1 MIFSFANSG
10 IFPPAMASC
19 IHPSAAANDN
29 SEVSCDEMKVFSL
42 DNPPIF
48 ATFLSGMTDP

>member
-1 MIFSFANSG
+1 MIFFAHSS

-19 IHPSAAANDN
+19 KHPSAAANDN

-42 DNPPIF
+42 DNPPIP
-48 ATFLSGMTDP
+48 AAFLSGITEP